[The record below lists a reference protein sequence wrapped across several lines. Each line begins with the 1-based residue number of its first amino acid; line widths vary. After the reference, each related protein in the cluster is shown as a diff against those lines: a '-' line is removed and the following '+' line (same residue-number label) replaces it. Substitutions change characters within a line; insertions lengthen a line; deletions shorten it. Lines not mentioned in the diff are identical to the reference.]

1 MENGNDICG
10 ASCNTGLS
18 GGAHG
23 AKKEYDNQLRR
34 QCFNIPVMC
43 EEQIAGVMKGTA
55 ESVPAEVLKKI
66 RRVIVT
72 GCGDSYLAGIASI
85 PAFKRYAGAFA
96 SHFSAVRCIEAAR
109 YMDYDGQQAD
119 ETLVIGVS
127 ASGGPARLV
136 EALKNA
142 KRKGFHTVI
151 VTNHPESPCG
161 KEAEYSLI
169 VNTPEF
175 PEPGPGLRNYY
186 ASILGLF
193 GLAAAMGEAKG
204 ICPAGTMAELMDHVR
219 RFTGAYGECLERM
232 DDQMFELAGTWR
244 NHRAV
249 ETVGDS
255 TAFATAYF
263 VGAKYVEA
271 AGMMAAT
278 ADSEDWC
285 HVNYFKHD
293 PELLG
298 VIVTAHG
305 GEPNQSRVLETVSQA
320 EAVGRPVLVVVD
332 ETKEEYGVAGNAAV
346 CTVPKAPEGYEFL
359 APLLDYIPGT
369 LLAAYVAAYREEP
382 YFRGADSRQRQSAV
396 GCTIRDSEIWV
407 G

>member
-1 MENGNDICG
+1 MER
-10 ASCNTGLS
+10 L
-18 GGAHG
+18 
-23 AKKEYDNQLRR
+23 KYDNQLRR

-43 EEQIAGVMKGTA
+43 QEQVAGVVKGVA
-55 ESVPAEVLKKI
+55 ELVPVEVLKGI

-96 SHFSAVRCIEAAR
+96 SQFTAVRCIEAAR
-109 YMDYDGQQAD
+109 YTEIEEQQAAG
-119 ETLVIGVS
+119 TLLVGVS
-127 ASGGPARLV
+127 ASGGPTRLV
-136 EALKNA
+136 EALRNA
-142 KRKGFHTVI
+142 RRKGCHTVI
-151 VTNHPESPCG
+151 VTNHADSPCAR
-161 KEAEYSLI
+161 EAEYSLI
-169 VNTPEF
+169 VNTPDF

-186 ASILGLF
+186 ASVLGLF
-193 GLAAAMGEAKG
+193 GLAAAMGEVKG
-204 ICPAGTMAELMDHVR
+204 TCPEGAMAELMEKVR
-219 RFTGAYGECLERM
+219 ELTKEYGERLEEI
-232 DDQMFELAGTWR
+232 DGQMFALAGSWKE
-244 NHRAV
+244 HRAV

-255 TAFATAYF
+255 TSFATSYF

-271 AGMMAAT
+271 AGMMAST
-278 ADSEDWC
+278 TDTEDWC

-305 GEPNQSRVLETVSQA
+305 GEPNQSRVLETISQA
-320 EAVGRPVLVVVD
+320 EGVGRPVLLVTD
-332 ETKEEYGVAGNAAV
+332 ESKEEYGVKGRADV
-346 CTVPKAPEGYEFL
+346 CTVPKAPAGYEFL

-382 YFRGADSRQRQSAV
+382 YFRGADSRQRQSKV
-396 GCTIRDSEIWV
+396 GCTIKDSEIWA